1 MMLVLTFLLALSLPQ
16 AVFAYVDPGTT
27 TSVFGLIAT
36 IVSGAGVIAA
46 FLIRPILR
54 VFRKKKP
61 GDVPTSTTSAQ
72 SPAKNDV
79 PPTPP
84 VV

>member
-1 MMLVLTFLLALSLPQ
+1 MLILVLLAMSFPTLAS
-16 AVFAYVDPGTT
+16 AYVDPGTT
-27 TSVFGLIAT
+27 SSVFGLVAS

-46 FLIRPILR
+46 FLIRPVLR
-54 VFRKKKP
+54 VFRRKKP
-61 GDVPTSTTSAQ
+61 TDISHSAATDIPN
-72 SPAKNDV
+72 SKNEK